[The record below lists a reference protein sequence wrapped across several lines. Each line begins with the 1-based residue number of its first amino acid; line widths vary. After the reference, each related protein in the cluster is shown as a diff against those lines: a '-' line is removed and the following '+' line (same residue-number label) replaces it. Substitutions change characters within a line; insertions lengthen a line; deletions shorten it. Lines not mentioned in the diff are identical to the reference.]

1 MDKPVADAPPG
12 AGGGG
17 ERATGLGVTVQS
29 AVISRPG
36 TLAHPSSFLAIH
48 TIITNLL
55 SFAGTNCR
63 RRPVT
68 LPAGGGKAA
77 HRSGA
82 QSRRQA
88 HTVLAVWGEGES
100 GEAFGIGRS
109 GVTG

>member
-1 MDKPVADAPPG
+1 MSKPVADPCPA

-36 TLAHPSSFLAIH
+36 TRAHPSSFLAIH

-63 RRPVT
+63 QRVVT
-68 LPAGGGKAA
+68 LPTGCGKAA
-77 HRSGA
+77 HLGGGH
-82 QSRRQA
+82 SRR
-88 HTVLAVWGEGES
+88 HTNTAFAVSGEGES
-100 GEAFGIGRS
+100 GEAFRIGRFTL
-109 GVTG
+109 TG

>member
-36 TLAHPSSFLAIH
+36 TRAHPSSFLAIH

-68 LPAGGGKAA
+68 LPAGGGRAA
-77 HRSGA
+77 QRGEA

-88 HTVLAVWGEGES
+88 NTALEVLAEGES
-100 GEAFGIGRS
+100 GKVSRIGRS

>member
-1 MDKPVADAPPG
+1 MEKPVADPPPA

-36 TLAHPSSFLAIH
+36 TWAHPSSFLAIH

-63 RRPVT
+63 RRLVT
-68 LPAGGGKAA
+68 LPAGGGKTA
-77 HRSGA
+77 HLGGGH
-82 QSRRQA
+82 SRRQTNTA
-88 HTVLAVWGEGES
+88 LAVSAEGDS
-100 GEAFGIGRS
+100 VEALGIGRFD
-109 GVTG
+109 VIC